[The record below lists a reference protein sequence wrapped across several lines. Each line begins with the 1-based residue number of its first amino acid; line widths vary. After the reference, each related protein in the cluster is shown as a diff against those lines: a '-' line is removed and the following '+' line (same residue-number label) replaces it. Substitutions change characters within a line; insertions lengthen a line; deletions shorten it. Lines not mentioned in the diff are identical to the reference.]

1 MQSRGGWRT
10 LLITVLTLVVST
22 MTWSCSD
29 EQAPSVSASR
39 TEEVSG
45 TWLGTVDA
53 GVLSLRIVFNLQ
65 QNDEGRLEGTADSP
79 DQGGFGFPI
88 TAVGVEGDSVTIQV
102 QSLGLSFV
110 GRISSDA
117 QALEGA
123 LEQAGERTPLT
134 LLKQP
139 GPLDY
144 RRPQDPRPPLPY
156 ESAEVTFPSEDAG
169 VTLAGTLIWPQGSG
183 PFTSVVLI
191 SGSGPQ
197 NRDEELVNH
206 RPFLVLA
213 DALARQNMAVLRYD
227 DRGFGE
233 SSGDFAA
240 ATTESFAADAR
251 GAVRFLL
258 SQENFPVATVGLVG
272 HSEGGVIAPL
282 VADGREDVGFLVLLA
297 GTGVDGKTT
306 LVSQAR
312 AMSAAEGTPISE
324 LDAGEAQLNELY
336 SCFGSP
342 EEDQEALD
350 ACLRGVLADAGLR
363 GAELASAL
371 AELETPWMRFF
382 VPYDPRPVLRRTK
395 LPVLALHGSL
405 DLQVLAELHAPAIE
419 SALEEAGNE
428 RARVQTLSGL
438 NHLFQRATTGLPRE
452 YGTIEETMSPEVL
465 TLIPEWIHAT
475 APEGP

>member
-10 LLITVLTLVVST
+10 LLVTVLMLLVTST
-22 MTWSCSD
+22 TWSCSD
-29 EQAPSVSASR
+29 EQPPPVAASR
-39 TEEVSG
+39 AEEVSG
-45 TWLGTVDA
+45 TWLGTVDT
-53 GVLSLRIVFNLQ
+53 GLMSLRIVFNLQ
-65 QNDEGRLEGTADSP
+65 QNIEGDLEGTVDSP
-79 DQGGFGFPI
+79 DQGGFGFPV
-88 TAVGVEGDSVTIQV
+88 TRVDVEGDSITIEV
-102 QSLGLSFV
+102 QSVGLSFA
-110 GRISSDA
+110 GQISSDA
-117 QALEGA
+117 QTLEGT

-144 RRPQDPRPPLPY
+144 GRPQDPRPPFPY
-156 ESAEVTFPSEDAG
+156 ESAEVTFPSQDAA

-197 NRDEELVNH
+197 NRDEELANH

-213 DALARQNMAVLRYD
+213 DALARQNIAVLRYD
-227 DRGFGE
+227 DRGYGK

-258 SQENFPVATVGLVG
+258 SQENFEVATVGLVG
-272 HSEGGVIAPL
+272 HSEGGVIAPMA
-282 VADGREDVGFLVLLA
+282 ADGHDDVAFLVLLA

-312 AMSAAEGTPISE
+312 ALSAAEGAPTAD
-324 LDAGEAQLNELY
+324 LDAAEAQLTELY

-342 EEDQEALD
+342 EQDPEALD
-350 ACLRGVLADAGLR
+350 TCLRDVLTAAGLR
-363 GAELASAL
+363 GAELTSAL
-371 AELETPWMRFF
+371 AELQTPWMRFF

-395 LPVLALHGSL
+395 IPVLALHGSL
-405 DLQVLAELHAPAIE
+405 DLQVLADLHAPAIE

-428 RARVQTLSGL
+428 RANIQTLSGL

-452 YGTIEETMSPEVL
+452 YGTIDETMSSEVL
-465 TLIPEWIHAT
+465 TLIPDWIQGTAT
-475 APEGP
+475 EGP